1 MKFTTPL
8 SLFLLGSLLLPE
20 PATGL
25 QDAPPAGMR
34 ILGTAK
40 FQTPS
45 EIQCLAFSTDSRR
58 LAVGTSQDGILIWDV
73 ETSKEIDRIPVKGGV
88 ADLRFLSDGRRLV
101 YMTMMNAQSRFDNAD
116 GTVVYDLQ
124 DRKELLQVPTPNHY
138 GQFEISP
145 DEKLLLTH
153 ERKDHR
159 DLPGVLGWDLSNG
172 KPLPGLEEVA
182 RHPPQVTYR
191 VSSMTFTPDGSKIAC
206 VDTWSG
212 TQNNAKYERRP
223 RVTVWEFKSGKLL
236 SEWLAPEKLLGWRS
250 ALHWLPGDTQL
261 L

>member
-34 ILGTAK
+34 VLGSAK

-45 EIQCLAFSTDSRR
+45 EIQCLAFSVDSRR
-58 LAVGTSQDGILIWDV
+58 LAVGTSQDGILIWDLETGKEV
-73 ETSKEIDRIPVKGGV
+73 ERIGVKGGI
-88 ADLRFLSDGRRLV
+88 ADLRYLSDGRRLV
-101 YMTMMNAQSRFDNAD
+101 YMTMGNGRTGFDRSD

-124 DRKELLQVPTPNHY
+124 DRKELVQVPTPNHY

-145 DEKLLLTH
+145 DEKLLLTG

-159 DLPGVLGWDLSNG
+159 DLPGVLGWDLTNG
-172 KPLPGLEEVA
+172 RPLPGLEEVA

-191 VSSMTFTPDGSKIAC
+191 VSSMTFTADGAKIVC
-206 VDTWSG
+206 VDSWSG
-212 TQNNAKYERRP
+212 TQNNAKYDARP
-223 RVTVWEFKSGKLL
+223 R
-236 SEWLAPEKLLGWRS
+236 
-250 ALHWLPGDTQL
+250 
-261 L
+261 